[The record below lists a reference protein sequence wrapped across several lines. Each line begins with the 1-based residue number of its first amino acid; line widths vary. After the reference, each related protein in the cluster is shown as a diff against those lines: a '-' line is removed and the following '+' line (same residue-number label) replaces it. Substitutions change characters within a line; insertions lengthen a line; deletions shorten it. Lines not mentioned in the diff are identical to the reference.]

1 MDRVSRKDMLLHML
15 ELEPNDVFL
24 NYALSQELMGV
35 EDYAN
40 ANLQLQ
46 KTLLLD
52 KNYLACYYQL
62 GQVNEKLN
70 DIPQAM
76 VFYKQ
81 GIAVASGQNNKKTL
95 AELSDALWQISDED

>member
-15 ELEPNDVFL
+15 EQEPNDVFL

-35 EDYAN
+35 ADYTN

-46 KTLLLD
+46 KTLQLD
-52 KNYLACYYQL
+52 ENYLACYYQL

-70 DIPQAM
+70 NIPQAIE
-76 VFYKQ
+76 FYKK
-81 GIAVASGQNNKKTL
+81 GITIATQQNNKKTL